1 MYERGQRMIH
11 MAQNKQNQL
20 CGAYHWQ
27 QRLKTQTYE
36 HHKYPRHRLTGA
48 SSGRMSLVDVDVRC
62 PVLVPFCCV
71 HQKGPCGGPLRP
83 EASFLRQTP
92 STWRTGTLLRLA
104 LAQGSLTGNPSVT
117 PSGARLRACLREI
130 KQSIGRK
137 IWNNAFAAGVLLRQ
151 VWPEFIIFMIE
162 ELFNYCVLA
171 NFLCRWQILNKLL
184 WFCMALAA

>member
-62 PVLVPFCCV
+62 PVLVPFCCIS
-71 HQKGPCGGPLRP
+71 QKGPCGLWGRALMP

-92 STWRTGTLLRLA
+92 STWRTETLLRLA
-104 LAQGSLTGNPSVT
+104 LAQGSLTSHPERDRTRGRPKSLWCDAT
-117 PSGARLRACLREI
+117 LTESKHARCQA
-130 KQSIGRK
+130 S
-137 IWNNAFAAGVLLRQ
+137 
-151 VWPEFIIFMIE
+151 
-162 ELFNYCVLA
+162 
-171 NFLCRWQILNKLL
+171 RWGILPICQYYGFPPLS
-184 WFCMALAA
+184 FSD